1 MLQSVGG
8 HLEKAGGAVLGGWG
22 GQFRA
27 EVPVCCGIPQG
38 SVLVSF
44 PLPSV
49 LPFWPP
55 S

>member
-1 MLQSVGG
+1 MV
-8 HLEKAGGAVLGGWG
+8 VLGGWG

-27 EVPVCCGIPQG
+27 EVPVRFGVPQG

-49 LPFWPP
+49 LTFWPP
-55 S
+55 SSTLTFKSPLLCQ